1 MIKGKTTS
9 GFKFEIED
17 DVMDDY
23 DLVIMFGKYRKA
35 PSMDI
40 VVDIAIK
47 MLGEEQHQALMDHLR
62 DDRGKLKAT
71 DMVHALEEIENALPS
86 VKN

>member
-9 GFKFEIED
+9 GFEFEIED
-17 DVMDDY
+17 DIMDDY

-47 MLGEEQHQALMDHLR
+47 MLGSEQHQALMDHLR
-62 DDRGKLKAT
+62 DEKGKLKASA
-71 DMVHALEEIENALPS
+71 MVHALEEIEASIPA